1 LRSDLLSICRLSSG
15 AKGGFLLRLCCI
27 CGSRL
32 AIQKNSVFGARK
44 VRKRIENLPKISR
57 NFAMQK
63 NLRFGTSQNR
73 FWLVPNLLF
82 FCMAKREG
90 EKEGKRGKQERVS
103 CTKRTKNLYS
113 EVRG

>member
-1 LRSDLLSICRLSSG
+1 M
-15 AKGGFLLRLCCI
+15 RLCCI

-32 AIQKNSVFGARK
+32 AIQENSVFGARK
-44 VRKRIENLPKISR
+44 VHESLENSLEINW

-63 NLRFGTSQNR
+63 NLQFGTSQNR

-82 FCMAKREG
+82 FCIAKQEG
-90 EKEGKRGKQERVS
+90 EREGKRGKQKRVS
-103 CTKRTKNLYS
+103 CTKSPKNLYS